1 MNISF
6 NDKTEVFEYPSF
18 ESVDLHF
25 KTDTKR
31 KESEAQDDGDVE
43 ASSSKPQSSIFKTNN
58 SSVASSGKN
67 CADMSG
73 VMKTSKIMTG

>member
-31 KESEAQDDGDVE
+31 KESGAQDDGDVE

-58 SSVASSGKN
+58 SVGSSGKN

-73 VMKTSKIMTG
+73 VMNTSKIMTG